1 MPFNLNKILFITCF
15 LLLSNLGIAQDTT
28 FQIVEEK
35 ASQIKG
41 LAKSAEK
48 TGSAY
53 IALKY
58 YKELVVLKPEKDLYL
73 LKLAELY
80 MYTRNYAEA
89 AKCFKEIVDKSGEG
103 KDAKYPDAL
112 FYWAVMQK
120 QIGDYEGAK
129 ANLLKF
135 KDVARRA
142 SAPELSILYKEELAG
157 CDLAISYRDS
167 SENAVV
173 VHLPGSINNPH
184 IDFSPIPLTQNKI
197 VFGSL
202 REDQENYYY
211 LDSIDSLTLPI
222 RKFYVAEKVN
232 DVWEY
237 KGEWKGP
244 FNSPDEDVANGTFS
258 LDSSRF
264 YFSRCAED
272 WKYKVNCKIYFSEKN
287 EAEWGEP
294 ELMGKQVNMPG
305 STSSHP
311 TVGRDSETKQ
321 EVIYFI
327 SDRPGGKGG
336 TDIWY
341 TEHNDENEKFTTP
354 SNAGD
359 NINSIGSE
367 MTPYYNVK
375 TKTLYYSTNGK
386 PSFGGLDI
394 FKAVGERNKF
404 EPSINMGIPI
414 NSKEDDLDFILYP
427 NSKGGYFV
435 SNREGGQ
442 SLYNA
447 TCCDDIYEFMYNDV
461 IELNYC
467 GNIID
472 KETLNCVDSKTKLKI
487 YIVDEAGQFLSQET
501 DVSDCKFNVKLYPG
515 FNYLIQTITGGY
527 LNGKVRVS
535 TLNLQKSDSICE
547 DIIVEKIPTGRV
559 ALKNIYY
566 DFDSPNLTDIARNSI
581 DTTLL
586 VILIDNPDIVVLI
599 ASHTDS
605 KGDDA
610 YNVKLSQKRAESVV
624 QYLIKKG
631 IKIERLQAKGYGE
644 TIPIAENTNA
654 DGSDNPVG
662 RQRNRR
668 TEFKILGKLDQELF
682 HDDGFD
688 DIDKEE

>member
-1 MPFNLNKILFITCF
+1 M
-15 LLLSNLGIAQDTT
+15 
-28 FQIVEEK
+28 
-35 ASQIKG
+35 
-41 LAKSAEK
+41 
-48 TGSAY
+48 
-53 IALKY
+53 
-58 YKELVVLKPEKDLYL
+58 
-73 LKLAELY
+73 
-80 MYTRNYAEA
+80 
-89 AKCFKEIVDKSGEG
+89 
-103 KDAKYPDAL
+103 
-112 FYWAVMQK
+112 
-120 QIGDYEGAK
+120 
-129 ANLLKF
+129 
-135 KDVARRA
+135 
-142 SAPELSILYKEELAG
+142 
-157 CDLAISYRDS
+157 
-167 SENAVV
+167 
-173 VHLPGSINNPH
+173 
-184 IDFSPIPLTQNKI
+184 TQTKI

-202 REDQENYYY
+202 REDQEKYYY
-211 LDSIDSLTLPI
+211 RDSIDSMELPV
-222 RKFYVAEKVN
+222 RKFYVAEKVDN
-232 DVWEY
+232 VWEY

-244 FNSPDEDVANGTFS
+244 FNSANEDVANGTFS

-272 WKYKVNCKIYFSEKN
+272 WNNKVNCKIYFSEKN
-287 EAEWGEP
+287 GSDWGEP
-294 ELMGKQVNMPG
+294 ELMGKEVNVSG
-305 STSSHP
+305 FTSSHP

-321 EVIYFI
+321 EVIYFM

-341 TEHNDENEKFTTP
+341 TVYDDENNKFVKP

-359 NINSIGSE
+359 EINSPGAE

-386 PSFGGLDI
+386 PNFGGLDI

-404 EPSINMGIPI
+404 EPSVNMGIPV

-472 KETLNCVDSKTKLKI
+472 KETLNCVDTKTKLKI
-487 YIVDEAGQFLSQET
+487 YIVDEDGKFLSQET
-501 DVSDCKFNVKLYPG
+501 DVLDCKFNVKLYPG

-527 LNGKVRVS
+527 LNGKVKVS

-559 ALKNIYY
+559 VLKNIYY
-566 DFDSPNLTDIARNSI
+566 DFDSPDLTDIAMNSI

-586 VILIDNPDIVVLI
+586 VILQDNPDIVILI

-605 KGDDA
+605 KGDDG
-610 YNVKLSQKRAESVV
+610 YNVRLSQKRAESVV
-624 QYLIKKG
+624 QYLIKRG

-644 TIPIAENTNA
+644 TIPIAENTNE
-654 DGSDNPVG
+654 DGSDNPAG

-668 TEFKILGKLDQELF
+668 TEFKILGKLDQELIY
-682 HDDGFD
+682 DDGFD
-688 DIDKEE
+688 DLDKEE

>member
-1 MPFNLNKILFITCF
+1 MIFKLNKIVIITCF
-15 LLLSNLGIAQDTT
+15 LLLSDCGIAQDTT
-28 FQIVEEK
+28 FQIVEK
-35 ASQIKG
+35 KVMQIKG
-41 LAKSAEK
+41 LAKSAER
-48 TGSAY
+48 TGNPY
-53 IALKY
+53 IALEY
-58 YKELVVLKPEKDLYL
+58 YKELVTLKPEKDRYL
-73 LKLAELY
+73 LKLADLY

-89 AKCFKEIVDKSGEG
+89 AKCFKQIVDEG
-103 KDAKYPDAL
+103 GDDKDAKYPDAIFFL
-112 FYWAVMQK
+112 AVMQK
-120 QIGDYEGAK
+120 QIGNYEEAK

-135 KDVARRA
+135 KNVAKRA
-142 SAPELSILYKEELAG
+142 STPGISVLFKAELAG

-173 VHLPGSINNPH
+173 EHLPESVNNPH
-184 IDFSPIPLTQNKI
+184 IDFSPIPLTQTKL

-202 REDQENYYY
+202 REDQEKYYY
-211 LDSIDSLTLPI
+211 RDSIDSMELPM
-222 RKFYVAEKVN
+222 RKFYVAEKVDN
-232 DVWEY
+232 IWEY

-264 YFSRCAED
+264 YFSRCSED
-272 WKYKVNCKIYFSEKN
+272 WKNEVNCKIYFSEKN
-287 EAEWGEP
+287 VTEWAEP
-294 ELMGKQVNMPG
+294 ELMDKEINLPG
-305 STSSHP
+305 FTSSHP

-321 EVIYFI
+321 EVIYFM

-341 TEHNDENEKFTTP
+341 TEYDDENNKLVKP

-359 NINSIGSE
+359 EINSPGAE

-386 PSFGGLDI
+386 PNFGGLDI

-404 EPSINMGIPI
+404 EPSVNMGIPV

-472 KETLNCVDSKTKLKI
+472 KETLNCVDTKTKLKI
-487 YIVDEAGQFLSQET
+487 YIVDEDGKFLSQET

-527 LNGKVRVS
+527 LNGKVKVS

-559 ALKNIYY
+559 VLKNIYY
-566 DFDSPNLTDIARNSI
+566 DFDSPDLTDIAMNSI

-586 VILIDNPDIVVLI
+586 VILQDNPDLVVLI

-605 KGDDA
+605 KGDDG
-610 YNVKLSQKRAESVV
+610 YNVRLSQKRAESVV

-644 TIPIAENTNA
+644 TIPIAANTNE

-668 TEFKILGKLDQELF
+668 TEFKILGKLNQELIY
-682 HDDGFD
+682 DDGFD
-688 DIDKEE
+688 DLDKED